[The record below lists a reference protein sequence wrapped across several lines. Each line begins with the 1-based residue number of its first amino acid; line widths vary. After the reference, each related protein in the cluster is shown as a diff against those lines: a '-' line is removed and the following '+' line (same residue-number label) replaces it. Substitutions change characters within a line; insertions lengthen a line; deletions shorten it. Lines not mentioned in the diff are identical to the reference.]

1 MPKWEGHA
9 LHRVIGHR
17 FPPLAVLSLAAL
29 ARRHGWE
36 TRVIDENVEPLA
48 IDERPDLV
56 GISVWTTL
64 APRAYRLSAQYR
76 ELGVPVV
83 LGGVHPSLLPGEA
96 ARHADSV
103 VVGEAEAVIPT
114 LLDDVENGRLQP
126 LYRGHWGDMSEAPS
140 FAEMKPDYD
149 AVKFGTYRPTHTIQT
164 ARGCRYNCDFC
175 SVIRINGR
183 GQRHLDPQRVVEE
196 IKERSRMPPK
206 TGKVGVF
213 FTDDDLGSDPEHA
226 AALFEAIIRG
236 GVKMRWG
243 CQTTIGIARDPELL
257 DLAVRSGGRVFFIG
271 LESVSRSSL
280 KEANKKNRPSEY
292 KELVCRFHDRRA
304 AVEAGFIF
312 GFDEDG
318 PDVFEETVQVADE
331 IGVDTAHFTALTPC
345 PGTNTFARYY
355 EQGRITDFDWSNYS
369 TYRAVFEPARMSSAQ
384 LDEGM
389 RRAYQLFYSRTRRW
403 RRLKASAR
411 TQEPAIMALYAAMG
425 ASYARNYAKRPPRL
439 EYTPAFV
446 PHPDDLADL
455 LATSLASA
463 NDAISTAVDGFAA
476 RGGPQPVNLGLP
488 VHRHRQMDD
497 ELPVR

>member
-1 MPKWEGHA
+1 
-9 LHRVIGHR
+9 V
-17 FPPLAVLSLAAL
+17 V
-29 ARRHGWE
+29 
-36 TRVIDENVEPLA
+36 DENVETLV
-48 IDERPDLV
+48 IDDSPDLV

-64 APRAYRLSAQYR
+64 APRSYRIAAQFR

-103 VVGEAEAVIPT
+103 VVGEAEAVIET
-114 LLDDVENGRLQP
+114 LLSDVEGGRLQP
-126 LYRGHWGDMSEAPS
+126 LYRGHWGDMSLAPS
-140 FAEMKPDYD
+140 FDEMRPDYD
-149 AVKFGTYRPTHTIQT
+149 RIKFGTYRPMHTIQT

-183 GQRHLDPQRVVEE
+183 GQRHLDPERVVHE
-196 IKERSRMPPK
+196 IRERSKMPPK
-206 TGKVGVF
+206 TGKIGVF

-226 AALFEAIIRG
+226 AALFEAIIRSG
-236 GVKMRWG
+236 IKMRWG

-257 DLAVRSGGRVFFIG
+257 DLAVRSGGRVFFLG

-292 KELVCRFHDRRA
+292 KELVSQFHRRGA

-318 PDVFEETVQVADE
+318 PSVFEETVEAADE

-355 EQGRITDFDWSNYS
+355 QEGRIIDFDWSNYS
-369 TYRAVFEPARMSSAQ
+369 TYRAVFEPARMSAAQ

-389 RRAYQLFYSRTRRW
+389 REAYRLFYGRSRRW
-403 RRLKASAR
+403 RRLRQSMR
-411 TQEPAIMALYAAMG
+411 TQETLIVALYAAMG

-439 EYTPAFV
+439 EGTPAFE

-455 LATSLASA
+455 LATSLAPA
-463 NDAISTAVDGFAA
+463 NEAISVAVDGLVA
-476 RGGPQPVNLGLP
+476 RGGPTPVNLGLP
-488 VHRHRQMDD
+488 VNRNRLVLD